1 MKLSIII
8 RDFPRLLTIILKY
21 RCRDQQTVNTLLVGK
36 QETGDSGHMDKQ
48 IQPGE
53 EEELGKLGPCFD
65 NYSRLAAWPYWFNVE
80 AGKFEV
86 EVDYILLLE
95 LLDLLFEKKLDSFV
109 DSEQ

>member
-65 NYSRLAAWPYWFNVE
+65 NYSRLAA
-80 AGKFEV
+80 
-86 EVDYILLLE
+86 
-95 LLDLLFEKKLDSFV
+95 
-109 DSEQ
+109 